1 MLIRPDVVR
10 GYIGENAVVKGE
22 AVHPVHL
29 DSLGGHLHNHIL
41 AACLR
46 HFRKGLVQF
55 IGFRRGIH
63 GRGHLS
69 IDHRAC
75 GAYHPHLFSCC
86 FKNGFYHMGGG
97 GLSLCSRHANGNHF
111 GRRIT
116 EPGCREK
123 SQASPGLCCLKY
135 CHPAHLILRKS

>member
-55 IGFRRGIH
+55 IGFRRGVH
-63 GRGHLS
+63 GSVAYDDSRGS
-69 IDHRAC
+69 DHS
-75 GAYHPHLFSCC
+75 HLFACR
-86 FKNGFYHMGGG
+86 FQYGFDHMGRG

-116 EPGCREK
+116 EPGRREK